1 MNQTRVHLLAT
12 RLRRALEGQL
22 APDVAGST
30 ALALALLAV
39 QAEGEQGTLD
49 AGRDALLDD
58 AELLPAFIE
67 GERDRGSTDDLA
79 TLARRFVRGA
89 RPPTQPAPPDP
100 ISDPARRRARLR
112 ALQREGVDL
121 SLIEATLAQSPLQR
135 ILNMERQLEFARQLQ
150 QAKRQQ
156 EAGQ

>member
-12 RLRRALEGQL
+12 RLRRALDGQL
-22 APDVAGST
+22 APDAAGST
-30 ALALALLAV
+30 ALALALLTV
-39 QAEGEQGTLD
+39 QAEGEHGTLD

-67 GERDRGSTDDLA
+67 GERDRGCTDDLA
-79 TLARRFVRGA
+79 TLARRFVQGTRPTPSPTPPDAISDSA
-89 RPPTQPAPPDP
+89 RP
-100 ISDPARRRARLR
+100 RARLR